1 LFLIT
6 ILLKIVDVIKN
17 LIIVYMFGI
26 SDHSDIYFGLVSL
39 PEGIVVLL
47 GFDTIRGVANSEF
60 SSQNAGAYSKE
71 VIASFQNLLKI
82 MSILGIIL
90 LGLLYLFKDIIVRM
104 YLPGFNGEKMQMT
117 NEIAN
122 FILPIFLFKVLI
134 GYLTAVNNSVKRF
147 YFPILST
154 SIISILVV
162 VSIYIKYF
170 MGVLIYNLAIANLI
184 GNIACTVI
192 LLIGSYKFF
201 SNFSLFDL
209 HIDVLSKRIL
219 RGCMSVLGL
228 VFINQLYSFSRNMF
242 TSYFPDG
249 ALTSIN
255 YASSITGII
264 NMLVI
269 TSIFSVMLT
278 NLSEYLNNKK
288 VEEARNL
295 FWNTLLTLFYLIVP
309 LIVLFV
315 VADSEIISLLYLRG
329 NFEVKDI
336 NLVIIP
342 FIWESLALSGFA
354 LNIVSIALF
363 LAMKK
368 YKLLTLIGFSVYAL
382 GILLNYVFSL
392 YFGYIGICI
401 VSFITSIL
409 YGVLLIL
416 NTRKFWDLPWLY
428 IGKLIS
434 ILVCGILTFILSI
447 FAFSLFEE
455 SGISVLSLF
464 TVLSMKIS
472 VLAVLY
478 LVFTSI
484 MKVNYFGKLVYLY
497 RK

>member
-1 LFLIT
+1 
-6 ILLKIVDVIKN
+6 
-17 LIIVYMFGI
+17 
-26 SDHSDIYFGLVSL
+26 
-39 PEGIVVLL
+39 
-47 GFDTIRGVANSEF
+47 
-60 SSQNAGAYSKE
+60 
-71 VIASFQNLLKI
+71 
-82 MSILGIIL
+82 
-90 LGLLYLFKDIIVRM
+90 
-104 YLPGFNGEKMQMT
+104 
-117 NEIAN
+117 
-122 FILPIFLFKVLI
+122 
-134 GYLTAVNNSVKRF
+134 
-147 YFPILST
+147 
-154 SIISILVV
+154 
-162 VSIYIKYF
+162 
-170 MGVLIYNLAIANLI
+170 
-184 GNIACTVI
+184 
-192 LLIGSYKFF
+192 
-201 SNFSLFDL
+201 
-209 HIDVLSKRIL
+209 
-219 RGCMSVLGL
+219 
-228 VFINQLYSFSRNMF
+228 
-242 TSYFPDG
+242 
-249 ALTSIN
+249 
-255 YASSITGII
+255 
-264 NMLVI
+264 
-269 TSIFSVMLT
+269 
-278 NLSEYLNNKK
+278 LNNKK